1 MRKQIKTN
9 SSKILLEN
17 IEYHPGGDNSK
28 LRELLFVEQ
37 KGFCAYT
44 ETYLG
49 RTDQK
54 DIDHFNPTKDFIDRN
69 KYHNLF
75 LCKALWNKEKSNKWG
90 DFQPMLN
97 PCCDEFEDRVIFN
110 KDLKIFEANNDEDIE
125 AKNLVSFLKLD
136 DPDLAN
142 ERKRYLKR
150 MKEISE
156 SYGCSLEELF
166 SKIIEKFDFDNL
178 RFIRSVTEEYGF
190 DLWSMIPFK
199 NDE

>member
-1 MRKQIKTN
+1 MRKQIKTD

-69 KYHNLF
+69 KY
-75 LCKALWNKEKSNKWG
+75 
-90 DFQPMLN
+90 
-97 PCCDEFEDRVIFN
+97 FN
-110 KDLKIFEANNDEDIE
+110 KTKKNNKIVNNIY
-125 AKNLVSFLKLD
+125 NS
-136 DPDLAN
+136 
-142 ERKRYLKR
+142 KRIK
-150 MKEISE
+150 
-156 SYGCSLEELF
+156 
-166 SKIIEKFDFDNL
+166 KF
-178 RFIRSVTEEYGF
+178 T
-190 DLWSMIPFK
+190 
-199 NDE
+199 

>member
-1 MRKQIKTN
+1 MRKQIKTD

-110 KDLKIFEANNDEDIE
+110 KDLKIFETNNDEDIE
-125 AKNLVSFLKLD
+125 AKNLVSLLKLD

-142 ERKRYLKR
+142 ERNTEFKTYYQYNKSFPYEEDDSLVYDFEKYFNNP
-150 MKEISE
+150 E
-156 SYGCSLEELF
+156 SKKL
-166 SKIIEKFDFDNL
+166 I
-178 RFIRSVTEEYGF
+178 
-190 DLWSMIPFK
+190 DLLHQL
-199 NDE
+199 

>member
-1 MRKQIKTN
+1 MINYGKQ
-9 SSKILLEN
+9 N
-17 IEYHPGGDNSK
+17 I
-28 LRELLFVEQ
+28 
-37 KGFCAYT
+37 
-44 ETYLG
+44 
-49 RTDQK
+49 
-54 DIDHFNPTKDFIDRN
+54 
-69 KYHNLF
+69 
-75 LCKALWNKEKSNKWG
+75 
-90 DFQPMLN
+90 
-97 PCCDEFEDRVIFN
+97 
-110 KDLKIFEANNDEDIE
+110 NDEDIE
-125 AKNLVSFLKLD
+125 AKNLVSLLKLD